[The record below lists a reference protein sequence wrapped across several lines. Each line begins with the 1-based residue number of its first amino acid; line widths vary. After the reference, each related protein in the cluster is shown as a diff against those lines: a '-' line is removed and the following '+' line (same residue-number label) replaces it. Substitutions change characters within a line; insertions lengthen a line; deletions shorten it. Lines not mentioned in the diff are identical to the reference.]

1 MKQASPAFLKKS
13 SKKLLHAGAGAAA
26 SQRHI
31 RYCARSE
38 AIHLANASAFADCP

>member
-26 SQRHI
+26 QRHF
-31 RYCARSE
+31 RYCALSD